1 MKLLHHIQE
10 MNKGVVNAEEEL
22 EERKKHAKKEKEKVE
37 NLEEED
43 KYNN

>member
-1 MKLLHHIQE
+1 QSLLWVE
-10 MNKGVVNAEEEL
+10 NAEE
-22 EERKKHAKKEKEKVE
+22 RKRHAKKEKEKVE